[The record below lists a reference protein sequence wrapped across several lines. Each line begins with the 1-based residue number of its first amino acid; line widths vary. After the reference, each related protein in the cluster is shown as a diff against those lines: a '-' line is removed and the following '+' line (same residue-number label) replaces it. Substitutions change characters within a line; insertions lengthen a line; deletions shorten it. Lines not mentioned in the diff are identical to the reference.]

1 MIGTAVVANALS
13 LAAAQPVQM
22 RGVVLDNVRII
33 DGSGAAPIES
43 GRIVIE
49 RDRIARI
56 RRAAEIRVPAGAE
69 TVDLSGR
76 TVIPGFIDLHSWSV
90 VSRRSRR
97 SPRRRQQPQRF
108 CIAATNSAASV
119 RVSAQISSS
128 CAGNRTAM

>member
-13 LAAAQPVQM
+13 IAAAQPVQM
-22 RGVVLDNVRII
+22 RGVVLANVRII

-56 RRAAEIRVPAGAE
+56 GRAAEIRVPAGAE

-76 TVIPGFIDLHSWSV
+76 TVIPGLIDPTLAV
-90 VSRRSRR
+90 FERR
-97 SPRRRQQPQRF
+97 
-108 CIAATNSAASV
+108 ND
-119 RVSAQISSS
+119 
-128 CAGNRTAM
+128 